1 MKAETQSILTLVNK
15 PYDEYNAI
23 LPLIKQKLGY
33 DRVALFE
40 TALTEELP
48 LTTARRAYRAAIMV
62 AMGED
67 KVYREVAHQ
76 RIEKKRTPKKGFKK
90 EAAQ

>member
-1 MKAETQSILTLVNK
+1 MKAETQSILTLIEK

-33 DRVALFE
+33 ERIPAFE
-40 TALTEELP
+40 ATLVEELP

-67 KVYREVAHQ
+67 KGVYRETEHQ
-76 RIEKKRTPKKGFKK
+76 RPVQEKRKFSKKK
-90 EAAQ
+90 